1 MFSSAL
7 DLTCIRWR
15 AEHTNGITLETGKQ
29 TYEKIDRTKLESF
42 SLTMR
47 NKPILTVSPK
57 DRTLVVRMKTRGQF
71 NKLTGK
77 EQGERQIFWIVALL
91 AKSKNLGTTQHVA
104 CEFDPKW
111 NNQLY
116 EIDTDESN
124 IHYLFQNGKTQVK
137 THFGKLSPFNP
148 IHLRPEEFKHL
159 MGIEDPTE
167 RKNGSSSNSKQ
178 N

>member
-15 AEHTNGITLETGKQ
+15 AEQSDGITIQTGRK

-57 DRTLVVRMKTRGQF
+57 NRTLVVRYKVRNRTMLST
-71 NKLTGK
+71 NVT
-77 EQGERQIFWIVALL
+77 ERLASFWIVALL
-91 AKSKNLGTTQHVA
+91 AKAENEALTQHVS

-116 EIDTDESN
+116 DIDSEETS
-124 IHYLFQNGKTQVK
+124 IHYLFQNGKTQVNTK
-137 THFGKLSPFNP
+137 FGTLSPFNP
-148 IHLRPEEFKHL
+148 IHLRSEEFKQL
-159 MGIEDPTE
+159 MGVEDPTM
-167 RKNGSSSNSKQ
+167 RKIDFIKK
-178 N
+178 